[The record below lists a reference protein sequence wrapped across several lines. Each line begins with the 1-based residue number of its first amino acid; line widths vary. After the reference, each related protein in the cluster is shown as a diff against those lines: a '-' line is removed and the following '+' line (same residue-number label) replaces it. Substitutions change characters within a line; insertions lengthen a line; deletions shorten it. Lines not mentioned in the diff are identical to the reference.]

1 MTDLLSGET
10 VLLTGAGG
18 SIGSALANTLGS
30 REPKVL
36 ILLDHSESALSY
48 LESRLGGNPHFPPC
62 IFIVGNV
69 CDANLL
75 LEIWHR
81 YAPTLVYHAA
91 AFKDVPLMEA
101 NPIAA
106 VWNNTIGTYT
116 LAKIAHTRGVD
127 KFTLISTDKAVNPRS
142 IMGASKRI
150 AELATLR
157 WQGSHGQIRIVR
169 LGNVLESQG
178 SVMPK
183 FRRQISTGGPV
194 TVTHSDTSRY
204 FLTLEQAV
212 ETILRTSV
220 IPGDGG
226 IFVPEL
232 GDPVKILNLASQLI
246 EEAGSYL
253 CGRVAINI
261 TGLRPGDKLTE
272 DLKFDY
278 ESLEPTA
285 QSSLFRVNGSTV
297 DMEAFD
303 RLMAQLM
310 SFASRRCLSEM
321 LEVVEEMIPEYLPS
335 ESLLDLAGRV
345 SVHGL

>member
-1 MTDLLSGET
+1 MTDLLSGKT

-18 SIGSALANTLGS
+18 SIGSAVADTLG
-30 REPKVL
+30 RRKPKKL
-36 ILLDHSESALSY
+36 ILLDHSESALSE
-48 LESRLGGNPHFPPC
+48 LECRLNETSSFPPC

-69 CDANLL
+69 GDPSLL
-75 LEIWHR
+75 QEIWHR
-81 YAPTLVYHAA
+81 YAPTIVYHAA
-91 AFKDVPLMEA
+91 AFKQVPLMEA

-106 VWNNTIGTYT
+106 IWNNAIGTHT
-116 LAKIAHTRGVD
+116 LARIAHKEGVD
-127 KFTLISTDKAVNPRS
+127 RFTLISTDKAVNPRS
-142 IMGASKRI
+142 VMGASKRI

-157 WQGSHGQIRIVR
+157 WQGSLGQMRVVR

-178 SVMPK
+178 SVIPK

-194 TVTHSDTSRY
+194 TVTHSDVSRY

-212 ETILRTSV
+212 ESILLTSV

-226 IFVPEL
+226 IFVSEL
-232 GDPVKILNLASQLI
+232 GEPVKILNLASQLI
-246 EEAGSYL
+246 EEAGSHL

-272 DLKFDY
+272 DFIFDY
-278 ESLEPTA
+278 ESLEPTS
-285 QSSLFRVNGSTV
+285 QSRLFRVRGSAIDSQV
-297 DMEAFD
+297 FD
-303 RLMAQLM
+303 RRIEQLR
-310 SFASRRCLSEM
+310 SSVSRRCLWEM
-321 LEVVEEMIPEYLPS
+321 LELIQEMIPEYVPS